1 MLVVVIGR
9 RLVPRHKGRMERR
22 GHLEIGEVVYVD
34 IIHLMIYGDGIVVAQ
49 IASMETIGRRIMGLS
64 AETR

>member
-1 MLVVVIGR
+1 MIVVVIGR

-34 IIHLMIYGDGIVVAQ
+34 IIIHLMINGDGIVVAQ
-49 IASMETIGRRIMGLS
+49 IAWKRWKPS
-64 AETR
+64 AGEL